1 MDNNFASMPKV
12 VGEGR
17 RVINNIKNS
26 SSLYLMK
33 TLFTAILAV
42 ICMAILQQP
51 YLFMPSNMLL
61 LELCIIGI
69 PSTAL
74 SLQPNKE
81 RVQGKFIT
89 HVMSRSIPG
98 AILMIC
104 SVMAMYIVCVNVP
117 GYQEYMVPMCMM
129 AMTFAGLVMLLRV
142 CQPLNVYR
150 FLLFVL
156 MVGLTAMA
164 LSVPFLGDM
173 LYKVSDTVKWST
185 LHWDS
190 TKLLILAV
198 TVEAAF
204 PISNGLIKLMQILM
218 PSSTGK
224 KPDVLDIRRNF

>member
-1 MDNNFASMPKV
+1 
-12 VGEGR
+12 
-17 RVINNIKNS
+17 
-26 SSLYLMK
+26 
-33 TLFTAILAV
+33 
-42 ICMAILQQP
+42 
-51 YLFMPSNMLL
+51 
-61 LELCIIGI
+61 
-69 PSTAL
+69 
-74 SLQPNKE
+74 
-81 RVQGKFIT
+81 
-89 HVMSRSIPG
+89 
-98 AILMIC
+98 
-104 SVMAMYIVCVNVP
+104 
-117 GYQEYMVPMCMM
+117 
-129 AMTFAGLVMLLRV
+129 MTFAGLVMLLRV